1 MGEDQHRFAQARDG
15 TRIFWEEWGEGAPA
29 VVLCDG
35 IGCAG
40 YIWARLAPDLARR
53 QRTLHFHYR
62 GHGRSERPLD
72 PERVTLD
79 DCVEDLLA
87 VLDAAGV
94 RAAVLAGH
102 SMGVQVVLEAW
113 RRAPERVQ
121 GLVLACGSFG
131 RPLDTF
137 HDSPALSA
145 IFPALRAAVLAYPE
159 LARLAFR
166 TVLPSRLALAV
177 GWQIEVNRQ
186 LLRPEHLRRYLDDLA
201 EVDPTVFVRTL
212 ASAAAH
218 DAWPTLGGI
227 AVPTLVVAGE
237 KDGFTPMWLSERMWQ
252 AIPGADLLVL
262 PAGTHTG
269 LLEHPELVALRLEK
283 FLAERV
289 TPAARESAAPGAPPV
304 RVA

>member
-1 MGEDQHRFAQARDG
+1 MGEGQERFAVGGDG

-40 YIWARLAPDLARR
+40 YIWARLAPELARR
-53 QRTLHFHYR
+53 QRTIHWNYR
-62 GHGRSERPLD
+62 GHGRSERPRD

-79 DCVEDLLA
+79 DCVDDLLA

-94 RAAVLAGH
+94 KRAVLAGH
-102 SMGVQVVLEAW
+102 SMGVQVVLEAY

-121 GLVLACGSFG
+121 ALLLTCGSFG
-131 RPLDTF
+131 RPLETF
-137 HDSPALSA
+137 HDSWVLAA
-145 IFPALRAAVLAYPE
+145 IFPALKSAVLAAPE

-166 TVLPSRLALAV
+166 TVLPTRLALEV
-177 GWQIEVNRQ
+177 GRYLEVNRQ
-186 LLRPEHLRRYLDDLA
+186 LLRPEDLRRYLDDLA
-201 EVDPTVFVRTL
+201 EVDPEIFVRTL

-218 DAWPTLGGI
+218 DAWPELAKI

-237 KDGFTPMWLSERMWQ
+237 KDGFTPMWLSERMRS
-252 AIPGADLLVL
+252 AIPGAEMLVL

-269 LLEHPELVALRLEK
+269 LLEHPELVALRVEK

-289 TPAARESAAPGAPPV
+289 SPRPRAPGPSPI